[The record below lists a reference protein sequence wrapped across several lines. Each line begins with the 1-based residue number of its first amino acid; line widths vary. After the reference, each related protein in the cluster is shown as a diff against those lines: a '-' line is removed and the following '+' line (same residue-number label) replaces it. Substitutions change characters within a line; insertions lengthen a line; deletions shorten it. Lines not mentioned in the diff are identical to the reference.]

1 MTFNPLCKKRQPM
14 IARTYLT
21 IVALLYFGLS
31 MWCTFAPAET
41 SQKIGF
47 TLNGGS
53 GKSEYMT
60 VYGGLEFGL
69 ALVLI
74 VFAWRPGMANEGV
87 LVCVLIH
94 AALVLFRTAS
104 LFWFSDV
111 EPMTWKLAAGEW
123 AILLLGLATM
133 FYNGKSAV

>member
-1 MTFNPLCKKRQPM
+1 M
-14 IARTYLT
+14 IAKTYLT
-21 IVALLYFGLS
+21 VVSLLYFGLA

-74 VFAWRPGMANEGV
+74 VFAWRPAMVNEGV
-87 LVCVLIH
+87 LACVLIH
-94 AALVLFRTAS
+94 SALVLFRTTS
-104 LFWFSDV
+104 LFCFRDIG
-111 EPMTWKLAAGEW
+111 PMTWKLAAGEW

-133 FYNGKSAV
+133 FYNGRSTV

>member
-1 MTFNPLCKKRQPM
+1 M
-14 IARTYLT
+14 IAKTYLT
-21 IVALLYFGLS
+21 IVALLYFGLAI
-31 MWCTFAPAET
+31 WCTVAPERT

-74 VFAWRPGMANEGV
+74 VFAWRPALAGEGL

-104 LFWFSDV
+104 LFCFSDIA
-111 EPMTWKLAAGEW
+111 PMTWNLAAGEW
-123 AILLLGLATM
+123 VILLLGLATM
-133 FYNGKSAV
+133 FLSNKQAV

>member
-1 MTFNPLCKKRQPM
+1 M
-14 IARTYLT
+14 IAKTYLT
-21 IVALLYFGLS
+21 LVSLLYFALAT
-31 MWCTFAPAET
+31 WCTLAPAET
-41 SQKIGF
+41 SEKIGF

-74 VFAWRPGMANEGV
+74 VFAWRPGMTGNGV
-87 LVCVLIH
+87 LACVLIH

-104 LFWFSDV
+104 LFMFSDI
-111 EPMTWKLAAGEW
+111 EPMTWKLAAGEC

-133 FYNGKSAV
+133 YFGNQQTA

>member
-1 MTFNPLCKKRQPM
+1 M
-14 IARTYLT
+14 IAKTYLT
-21 IVALLYFGLS
+21 IVSLLYFGLA

-41 SQKIGF
+41 SEKIGF

-74 VFAWRPGMANEGV
+74 VFAWRPAMAGEGV

-94 AALVLFRTAS
+94 AALVLFRTVS
-104 LFWFSDV
+104 VFWFSDI

-123 AILLLGLATM
+123 VILLLGLAAM
-133 FYNGKSAV
+133 FYSVKTSP

>member
-1 MTFNPLCKKRQPM
+1 M

>member
-1 MTFNPLCKKRQPM
+1 M
-14 IARTYLT
+14 IAKTYLT
-21 IVALLYFGLS
+21 IVSLLYFVLA
-31 MWCTFAPAET
+31 MWCTFSPAET

-74 VFAWRPGMANEGV
+74 VFAWRPAMVSEGV
-87 LVCVLIH
+87 LICVLIH
-94 AALVLFRTAS
+94 AALVLFRTVS
-104 LFWFSDV
+104 LFWFSDI

-123 AILLLGLATM
+123 AILLLGLATL
-133 FYNGKSAV
+133 FVSRNAEV

>member
-1 MTFNPLCKKRQPM
+1 
-14 IARTYLT
+14 
-21 IVALLYFGLS
+21 
-31 MWCTFAPAET
+31 MWCTFSPTET

-74 VFAWRPGMANEGV
+74 VFAWRPAMVSEGV
-87 LVCVLIH
+87 LICVLIH
-94 AALVLFRTAS
+94 AALVLFRTVS
-104 LFWFSDV
+104 LFWFSDI

-123 AILLLGLATM
+123 AILLLGLATL
-133 FYNGKSAV
+133 FVSRNAEV

>member
-1 MTFNPLCKKRQPM
+1 M
-14 IARTYLT
+14 IAKTYLT
-21 IVALLYFGLS
+21 VVSLLYFGLA
-31 MWCTFAPAET
+31 MWCTFASAET

-74 VFAWRPGMANEGV
+74 VFAWRPAMASEGV

-104 LFWFSDV
+104 LFCFSDL

-133 FYNGKSAV
+133 FFSSKPEV

>member
-1 MTFNPLCKKRQPM
+1 M
-14 IARTYLT
+14 IAKTYLT
-21 IVALLYFGLS
+21 IVSLLYFVLA
-31 MWCTFAPAET
+31 MWCTFSPTET

-74 VFAWRPGMANEGV
+74 VFAWRPAMVSEGV
-87 LVCVLIH
+87 LICVLIH
-94 AALVLFRTAS
+94 AALVLFRTVS
-104 LFWFSDV
+104 LFWFSDI

-123 AILLLGLATM
+123 AILLLGLATL
-133 FYNGKSAV
+133 FVSRNAEV

>member
-1 MTFNPLCKKRQPM
+1 M
-14 IARTYLT
+14 IAKTYLT
-21 IVALLYFGLS
+21 VVSLLYFGLA

-60 VYGGLEFGL
+60 VYGGRDIG
-69 ALVLI
+69 
-74 VFAWRPGMANEGV
+74 
-87 LVCVLIH
+87 
-94 AALVLFRTAS
+94 
-104 LFWFSDV
+104 
-111 EPMTWKLAAGEW
+111 PMTWKLAAGEW

-133 FYNGKSAV
+133 FYNGRSTV